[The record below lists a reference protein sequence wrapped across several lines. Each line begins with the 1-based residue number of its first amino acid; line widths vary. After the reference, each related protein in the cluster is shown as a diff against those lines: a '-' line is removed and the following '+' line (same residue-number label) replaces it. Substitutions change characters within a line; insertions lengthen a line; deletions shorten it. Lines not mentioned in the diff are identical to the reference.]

1 MGRLIDQVEDP
12 ALKAALENPV
22 NPNEPKGLGTAATR
36 DTILPKLQKSQY
48 VELLKG
54 KDPPIQVTEV
64 GLAFMAAVRR
74 VFPSYG
80 DPVGRA
86 MFEADLAEIGRAATR
101 DEALRRAAAYQER
114 TRTRVQELIGAIA
127 QSEMVAIDTPAVP
140 VGSATTGKPP
150 TKAMVA
156 FATSIAARKGLK
168 LPRGLKSNGAICRAF
183 LDQHA
188 PARQSGP
195 GEHKPQNGARPP
207 SEAMVRYARTLA
219 EEHGV
224 EVPPGITTDFA
235 ACKAF
240 LDEHAS
246 RKATRSKARNGSM
259 IRKGGSPATIPDRSK
274 ACAKA
279 AAKAPVG
286 SKAGLTHGRTRAR
299 AADPESSREQPVSQS
314 GGST

>member
-1 MGRLIDQVEDP
+1 
-12 ALKAALENPV
+12 
-22 NPNEPKGLGTAATR
+22 
-36 DTILPKLQKSQY
+36 
-48 VELLKG
+48 LLKG

-86 MFEADLAEIGRAATR
+86 MFEADLAEIGRAATQ

-127 QSEMVAIDTPAVP
+127 RSEAVAVNPRTVPA
-140 VGSATTGKPP
+140 GSAATGRPP
-150 TKAMVA
+150 TKAMIA
-156 FATSIAARKGLK
+156 FATSIAARKGVK

-183 LDQHA
+183 LDQYA
-188 PARQSGP
+188 PARQSGS
-195 GEHKPQNGARPP
+195 GEHKPQDSARPP

-240 LDEHAS
+240 LDEHAP

-259 IRKGGSPATIPDRSK
+259 IRKGRTPAAISDRSD
-274 ACAKA
+274 ARAKA
-279 AAKAPVG
+279 ATAKAPVG
-286 SKAGLTHGRTRAR
+286 S
-299 AADPESSREQPVSQS
+299 QS
-314 GGST
+314 PINP